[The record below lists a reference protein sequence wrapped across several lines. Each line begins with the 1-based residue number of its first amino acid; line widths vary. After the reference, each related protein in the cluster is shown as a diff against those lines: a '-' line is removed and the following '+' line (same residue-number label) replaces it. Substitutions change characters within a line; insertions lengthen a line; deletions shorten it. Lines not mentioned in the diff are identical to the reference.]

1 MKTIEM
7 LRERRGLIVDI
18 AARHGAMNVRIFGS
32 VARGDETGKSY
43 IDFLVAMEPD
53 RNLYDLVGLQQDI
66 ENLLGRKADVITENS
81 INRYLKER
89 ILREAVPL

>member
-32 VARGDETGKSY
+32 VARGDETGKSD

>member
-1 MKTIEM
+1 M
-7 LRERRGLIVDI
+7 
-18 AARHGAMNVRIFGS
+18 
-32 VARGDETGKSY
+32 ARGDETGKSD